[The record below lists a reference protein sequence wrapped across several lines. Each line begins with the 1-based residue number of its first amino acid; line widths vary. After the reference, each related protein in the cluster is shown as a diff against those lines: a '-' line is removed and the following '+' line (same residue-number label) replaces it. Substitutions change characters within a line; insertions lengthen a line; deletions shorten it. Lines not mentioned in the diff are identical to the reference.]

1 MANAVSLSAGGIAMG
16 WFKRAAGWQRL
27 WLLAS
32 LAAFAIGVVWLPRF
46 FEKDG
51 LARLAEQRARVVAEF
66 DLPACEPVRSIPY
79 TALPPV
85 PAGAPCHDLYVWRKT
100 VTEKLPLVLNHVLF
114 PMDARR
120 REIWLDG
127 AMKGAALAALISA
140 LLYAALYRRYRR
152 RASQQ

>member
-1 MANAVSLSAGGIAMG
+1 MVNAVSLSAGGIAMG

-27 WLLAS
+27 WLLIS
-32 LAAFAIGVVWLPRF
+32 LAVLAMAVVWLPGH
-46 FEKDG
+46 FEKDE
-51 LARLAEQRARVVAEF
+51 LTRLAEQRARVVAEF

-79 TALPPV
+79 TTLQPV
-85 PAGAPCHDLYVWRKT
+85 PVGAPCHDLYVWRKT

-127 AMKGAALAALISA
+127 AMKGAALAAFVSA
-140 LLYAALYRRYRR
+140 LLYAALHWRSRR
-152 RASQQ
+152 RMMQQ